1 MIKKLLT
8 TLFLL
13 VFGVALAQ
21 AAADDVS
28 SAKVTAISG
37 STAKLEITGDV
48 AAWIKKGAYVR
59 AVTDKGTL
67 VLRGAKVT
75 AIEGKVIT
83 VQSAMAKDLKVG
95 EGYKLS
101 KGKPTAG
108 C

>member
-8 TLFLL
+8 TLFIL

-21 AAADDVS
+21 AADDVS
-28 SAKVTAISG
+28 AAKVTTISG
-37 STAKLEITGDV
+37 STAKFEITGDV
-48 AAWIKKGAYVR
+48 ATWIKKGAYVR

-95 EGYKLS
+95 DGYKLS

>member
-1 MIKKLLT
+1 MIKKLLS

-13 VFGVALAQ
+13 AFGVALAQ
-21 AAADDVS
+21 AADDVS
-28 SAKVTAISG
+28 AAKVTAVSG
-37 STAKLEITGDV
+37 STAKIEITGDV

-95 EGYKLS
+95 DGYKLS

>member
-1 MIKKLLT
+1 M
-8 TLFLL
+8 
-13 VFGVALAQ
+13 
-21 AAADDVS
+21 
-28 SAKVTAISG
+28 
-37 STAKLEITGDV
+37 
-48 AAWIKKGAYVR
+48 R

-95 EGYKLS
+95 DGYKLS